1 MERFISRKIK
11 QEKRTGYTGKKER
24 KKKKWKRT

>member
-1 MERFISRKIK
+1 MYSMERFISRKIK

-24 KKKKWKRT
+24 KKKK